1 MGLHAVSCTRRST
14 LVVIG
19 VFVIGLHYAASI
31 RKTTYGTPYVLDGPP
46 DKGPHYVLRFDRRC
60 PSVSVF

>member
-31 RKTTYGTPYVLDGPP
+31 RKTTYGTPYVLGVIIRTGLPIKDPIT
-46 DKGPHYVLRFDRRC
+46 V
-60 PSVSVF
+60 